1 MTKTQKGRTS
11 RPVADEAGEADF
23 SDSAV
28 PLDPDD
34 ETVIEGQVIRER
46 AGLSKIALVVAIVAL
61 LGGGAGLFVG
71 LKKLQGL
78 QAELNRVDQASRS
91 TRDQQS
97 GLATSLQEM
106 GRRFDAQR
114 QQIEAQKQALAA
126 QQAGLDE
133 ERTRLQ
139 QQAAEIRDA
148 LQSVHQRIGRSST
161 QWMAAEAG
169 YLMHVAN
176 NRLQLEGDIETAI
189 TALQAA
195 DDRLRDTGD
204 PSWVGVREILAAE
217 IARLKG
223 AGRVDLAGLSAR
235 LAGLGEEVKALKLL
249 GTEPVPVEQRNAPP
263 APIETDSGDQRSWET
278 LLEDSWQGFK
288 SIMVIRHHGQPVSAM
303 LPPDQQYFVYQN
315 LRLQLEAARTA
326 LLQRDQTLYD
336 TSLATARQWLDEF
349 FDPDDGATRAM
360 QQEID
365 KLGGVQLRPE
375 LPDISRSLM
384 ALQARMKQ
392 LSGQGGDGA

>member
-1 MTKTQKGRTS
+1 MTKKQSGG
-11 RPVADEAGEADF
+11 ADPSVTGAAEEADLI
-23 SDSAV
+23 DAAV
-28 PLDPDD
+28 SGDPAD

-46 AGLSKIALVVAIVAL
+46 GGLSKMALVVAVAAL

-71 LKKLQGL
+71 MQKLQGL
-78 QAELNRVDQASRS
+78 QADLNRLDQASRL
-91 TRDQQS
+91 TRDQQR

-106 GRRFDAQR
+106 GRRFEAQK
-114 QQIEAQKQALAA
+114 QQIEAQKQALAT

-176 NRLQLEGDIETAI
+176 NRLQLEGDVETAI

-235 LAGLGEEVKALKLL
+235 LAGLGEAVRALKLL
-249 GTEPVPVEQRNAPP
+249 GTEPVPAAQRSEPP
-263 APIETDSGDQRSWET
+263 APTVAEGERSWKT

-326 LLQRDQTLYD
+326 LLQRDQALYD
-336 TSLATARQWLDEF
+336 ASLATARQWLGEF

-360 QQEID
+360 QQAIE
-365 KLGGVQLRPE
+365 KLGGVQVRPE

-392 LSGQGGDGA
+392 LGGQGGDGA